1 MEEKNFTCKKLK
13 NNQLF
18 IFSYKIAI
26 TILIIF
32 LLLQFVIGIHFY
44 YGNNMNPALKDG
56 SLVITYKL
64 DKNIYSDLVVYYEY
78 DSIKQ
83 FGRICGVPGD
93 IINIT
98 EEGKYTIN
106 GNIPLENIFYN
117 TFPNTDGIIYPYTVP
132 EGSYF
137 IMNDYRE
144 NTSDSRKFGAVPI
157 KNIEGQEYIEIQR
170 RGF

>member
-1 MEEKNFTCKKLK
+1 MEEKKLTWKKLK

-18 IFSYKIAI
+18 IFGYKLGI
-26 TILIIF
+26 TIFIVFLI
-32 LLLQFVIGIHFY
+32 LQFVIGIHFY
-44 YGNNMNPALKDG
+44 YGNNMAPALNDG

-64 DKNIYSDLVVYYEY
+64 DKNMYSDLVVYYEY
-78 DSIKQ
+78 NDIKQ

-98 EEGKYTIN
+98 EEGKYIIN
-106 GNIPLENIFYN
+106 GNIPLENVFYN
-117 TFPNTDGIIYPYTVP
+117 TFPDTGGLTYPYTVP

-144 NTSDSRKFGAVPI
+144 NTNDSRKFGAIPVE
-157 KNIEGQEYIEIQR
+157 NIEGQEYIEIQR